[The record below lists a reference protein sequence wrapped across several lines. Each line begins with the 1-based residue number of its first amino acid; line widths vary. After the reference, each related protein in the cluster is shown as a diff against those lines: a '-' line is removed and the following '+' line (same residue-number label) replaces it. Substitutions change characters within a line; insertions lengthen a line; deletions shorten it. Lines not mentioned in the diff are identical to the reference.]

1 MLPRPAMNDD
11 RALLLRY
18 LTGECTDRE
27 RRQIQRRLEA
37 EPELQ
42 AQWNRLQALQETL
55 DAPASASF
63 ADGFS
68 GRVMARLRSTSDVM
82 QSTVDA
88 ARADAERTYQMLR
101 GLFLRVAVAALL
113 LVASLGTY
121 NAAQYR
127 EAGLETS
134 VVEAAL
140 GLPEPTM
147 EAVFEPDVV
156 GDPADPPR

>member
-1 MLPRPAMNDD
+1 MNDD
-11 RALLLRY
+11 RTLLLRY

-27 RRQIQRRLEA
+27 RRQIRQRLEA

-42 AQWNRLQALQETL
+42 QQWHRLLALHETL
-55 DAPASASF
+55 DAQVSESF

-68 GRVMARLRSTSDVM
+68 DRVLVQLRSASDAM
-82 QSTVDA
+82 RSAGDA
-88 ARADAERTYQMLR
+88 ARADAERTYQVLR
-101 GLFLRVAVAALL
+101 GLFLRVAFAALL
-113 LVASLGTY
+113 LVASLGAY

-147 EAVFEPDVV
+147 ESMIEAHLEKEPSTSVE
-156 GDPADPPR
+156 

>member
-1 MLPRPAMNDD
+1 MNDD

-18 LTGECTDRE
+18 LTGESTDHE
-27 RRQIQRRLEA
+27 RREIRRRLDA

-42 AQWNRLQALQETL
+42 AQWDRLLALQETL
-55 DAPASASF
+55 DAQAPAGF

-68 GRVMARLRSTSDVM
+68 GRVLARLRSTSDAM
-82 QSTVDA
+82 RSAVDA
-88 ARADAERTYQMLR
+88 ARSDAERTYQMLR
-101 GLFLRVAVAALL
+101 GLFVRVAVAALL

-121 NAAQYR
+121 NATLYR

-134 VVEAAL
+134 IVEAAL

-147 EAVFEPDVV
+147 EAVFDAEVV
-156 GDPADPPR
+156 GDPADPTP